1 MRPARNFLSVSTLA
15 TMHHPKISVVTS
27 PATPQFTTRPSTAP
41 GVRETITWR
50 VEERTRTVYIPSM
63 CPPDQWS
70 PNTIE
75 NAFKQINPSPTSQH
89 SRSSPEASRP
99 RNPARNAPT
108 NRGGHLQAPTQMY
121 PSRSRGSPRTPVSPF
136 RRQRILFY
144 HKHNPHYGFTNFSA
158 HPVQYKGKTYPT
170 SEHLFQ
176 SMKVST
182 SAFEPVH
189 ALTAFQFHDQD
200 DRLAEIMRTCGP
212 RPRQVFECARLY
224 QNYRRPDWFDVNI
237 QKARRFALY
246 CTHKFSFVLV
256 DGGGLDVE
264 IHSAPRPA
272 KRAPLDRRR

>member
-1 MRPARNFLSVSTLA
+1 
-15 TMHHPKISVVTS
+15 
-27 PATPQFTTRPSTAP
+27 
-41 GVRETITWR
+41 
-50 VEERTRTVYIPSM
+50 M

-176 SMKVST
+176 SMK
-182 SAFEPVH
+182 
-189 ALTAFQFHDQD
+189 FHDQD

-237 QKARRFALY
+237 QKMEEVLMLKFTQHRDLQNELLSTGDAELVEDSALDAFWGIGADGKGSNELGKALERVRARL
-246 CTHKFSFVLV
+246 
-256 DGGGLDVE
+256 GGAQASV
-264 IHSAPRPA
+264 
-272 KRAPLDRRR
+272 